1 MFMNKELRLAWT
13 THVQLLIATTWAFD
27 DLYLALYCSIPLY
40 HSFYY
45 PAFCH
50 LTMSYFQIHFYQ
62 IIAQSKDFVTDVMGD
77 DALQKEGGD
86 ALWNS
91 VTHAL
96 KPGAIRYVTAYLLS
110 SLLVFSVRMCFNDDV
125 VFSAL

>member
-1 MFMNKELRLAWT
+1 MFANLFL
-13 THVQLLIATTWAFD
+13 
-27 DLYLALYCSIPLY
+27 
-40 HSFYY
+40 
-45 PAFCH
+45 
-50 LTMSYFQIHFYQ
+50 Q

-96 KPGAIRYVTAYLLS
+96 KPGAIRYVTAFLFLLS
-110 SLLVFSVRMCFNDDV
+110 LS
-125 VFSAL
+125 FSARMSVVEDGEYSTL